1 MQSEHG
7 VGRPCVALLV
17 FWFKTG
23 GNFMDMKQNENQM
36 AYDRCIV
43 IELPQILEKIK
54 LTDEQLLEVKLKL
67 QQQLGIVIN
76 PC

>member
-1 MQSEHG
+1 
-7 VGRPCVALLV
+7 
-17 FWFKTG
+17 
-23 GNFMDMKQNENQM
+23 MDMKQYENQM

>member
-1 MQSEHG
+1 M
-7 VGRPCVALLV
+7 

-23 GNFMDMKQNENQM
+23 GNFMDMKQYENQM
-36 AYDRCIV
+36 IYDRSIV

-76 PC
+76 HC

>member
-1 MQSEHG
+1 MCRSAR
-7 VGRPCVALLV
+7 VLV
-17 FWFKTG
+17 LKQG
-23 GNFMDMKQNENQM
+23 GNFMDMKQYENQM
-36 AYDRCIV
+36 TYDRSIV
-43 IELPQILEKIK
+43 VELPQILEKIK